1 MEKGGGKKNLIE
13 VACPNCGGVTK
24 ISNGDK
30 FPIYTCHV
38 GHRFSEL
45 AFGASFA
52 EYTEGKLW
60 EAYRTLEENKSF
72 HEMCRERAVKINDH
86 ERASACRTMAVSLES
101 QARTLRELIDKFIEV
116 NAGTAEQS
124 SKP

>member
-1 MEKGGGKKNLIE
+1 MEKGGVKKKLIE

-52 EYTEGKLW
+52 EYTEGKRYRDW
-60 EAYRTLEENKSF
+60 ETDRKSTRLNSS
-72 HEMCRERAVKINDH
+72 HITRSRMPS
-86 ERASACRTMAVSLES
+86 SA
-101 QARTLRELIDKFIEV
+101 
-116 NAGTAEQS
+116 
-124 SKP
+124 